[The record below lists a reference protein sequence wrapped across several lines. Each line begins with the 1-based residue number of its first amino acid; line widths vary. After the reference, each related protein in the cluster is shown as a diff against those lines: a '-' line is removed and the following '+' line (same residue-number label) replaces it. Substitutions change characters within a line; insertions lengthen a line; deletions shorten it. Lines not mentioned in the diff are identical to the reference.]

1 MNLRS
6 IRDRSLPMLALAL
19 WCLAP
24 AGTARGESVTYSVDV
39 NTTSLAGSSG
49 FIDFQFNPADLSSL
63 AATAGVNN
71 FSTDGTVGLQAFQ
84 QGDAIGPASGPLSS
98 LSFDNGGRGDK

>member
-1 MNLRS
+1 
-6 IRDRSLPMLALAL
+6 MLALAL

-71 FSTDGTVGLQAFQ
+71 FSTDGTVGL
-84 QGDAIGPASGPLSS
+84 GLPATSGPRRARCRALVRQR
-98 LSFDNGGRGDK
+98 GGGGDK